1 MRSRWKRRF
10 LRFLGVGLAIALL
23 FFSIIVIRM
32 AIAFQ
37 QAPLPQ
43 AIFVLGGDFAR
54 TTYAGQIWQA
64 HPEMNVWVSDFPV
77 YLDRQGEVLTQL
89 GVPENQLRLD
99 GQAMDTVTNFTTLVG
114 QFEQQRLQHLYLVTS
129 DFHMRRARAI
139 AAIVLGSRGIVVT
152 PAAVQ
157 SNQEF
162 ESVLKAVRDVVRSII
177 WLVAGKTG
185 ASLNP
190 KLNERRS
197 AAALLLRRSEPKVT
211 TPNVSN
217 M

>member
-1 MRSRWKRRF
+1 MRSRWQRRF

-64 HPEMNVWVSDFPV
+64 HPEMNVWVSDFSEN
-77 YLDRQGEVLTQL
+77 LKEQRKILIRL
-89 GVPENQLRLD
+89 GVPESHIRLD

-114 QFEQQRLQHLYLVTS
+114 QFKQQRLQHLYLITS

-139 AAIVLGSRGIVVT
+139 AAIVLGCRGIVVT
-152 PAAVQ
+152 PLPLPSKTAP
-157 SNQEF
+157 
-162 ESVLKAVRDVVRSII
+162 ESWVKVLRDFGRSILWI
-177 WLVAGKTG
+177 ATGRTG

-190 KLNERRS
+190 LIKKVASDYYRS
-197 AAALLLRRSEPKVT
+197 
-211 TPNVSN
+211 
-217 M
+217 